1 MTDGKAKG
9 VGFALIGN
17 DLLQRD
23 ELSSRTLD
31 ELQQGRSHHSS
42 PLHSVFYDEKQWM
55 DQFNEDTFKIL
66 DPDDPLMK
74 RFQDALKSHLQR
86 IDGKLE
92 EEIRELEAALKDANK
107 TREDEGLALYEVQ
120 QEAARQEQ
128 AIDQYKDMLA
138 EVVNLRGDISERLEK
153 IKSAHK
159 RLQDELQAKKSKEKL
174 LQQSVESL
182 DALQRQFAKWE
193 QDLAA
198 NLSIS
203 QRISEKDAAT
213 ERELIYQKQQK
224 DFVLLKLE
232 DEVWKLQSEIKDLDE
247 QLQIKDEEKMAL
259 GQTLADAA
267 ADLEA
272 LEKEH
277 KTLYSA
283 WNSVLVLISQR
294 DKINEEIG
302 AEQRRIK
309 ESLQNLQAQVENLK
323 KNSNKEME
331 NNERLTA
338 LQTRIKDEINLV
350 KKLYDTDKE
359 KYSSLEKNFNKISK
373 LIDQNERELAAA
385 TMEHDAASNADEQLG
400 RDLVKLEKL
409 KRSLEEDLLAR
420 LDDKV
425 MHDKALKNLNR
436 MLHETKDGNLE
447 SEVNLNRAENAY
459 GKSLLEIEK
468 LNSLLA
474 GERFDLDA
482 IEQKNEDKRRDLEK
496 IQADIKNHE
505 LLQKQKERKVAQLN
519 KKIEE
524 LSRGKEEID
533 PYDAKIQSME
543 KNIDETE
550 QKIKKAQQFWLRQQ
564 GYMYS
569 MSEQRDRQIQE
580 LSCICREIML
590 MEQRNYK
597 LEVQLDKQRKEEANV
612 NRSMNGLQHRLLQIN
627 VKLASQKE
635 LKNELEDKNNSVR
648 NEYIQSLKNAE
659 LHLIQLQ
666 ADIKRLC
673 EDKCNLKE
681 QLTAA
686 QQDNLSW
693 EKKVQ
698 LITETNKSFKEE
710 RNSGGDIALMKS
722 EIHKMEIRLSYLRK
736 AQEKLVQ
743 DMEFCISRRDNIVD
757 EAMAREKKNPKNQHN
772 QRIIMKKRLDDQ
784 KTKIKQVIKETKQ
797 IENKIASIGDQQK
810 TLLEY
815 LNEGQKLLRQN
826 EDIVPDIEKQIVEA
840 ELIKHHN
847 LEVLVRK
854 QRRVNMLRE
863 LKDGCY
869 KSVIKSE
876 MVLDEEWR
884 NQLNLNKNLNE
895 IMEQTQHDFPLLK
908 NQVRKI
914 LLTLET

>member
-1 MTDGKAKG
+1 
-9 VGFALIGN
+9 
-17 DLLQRD
+17 
-23 ELSSRTLD
+23 
-31 ELQQGRSHHSS
+31 
-42 PLHSVFYDEKQWM
+42 M

-86 IDGKLE
+86 IDGKLD

-294 DKINEEIG
+294 DKINEEIS

-373 LIDQNERELAAA
+373 LIDQNERELASA
-385 TMEHDAASNADEQLG
+385 TMEHEAASNADEQLG
-400 RDLVKLEKL
+400 RDLVKLEKQ
-409 KRSLEEDLLAR
+409 KRCLEEDLLAR

-482 IEQKNEDKRRDLEK
+482 IEQRNEDKRRDLDK
-496 IQADIKNHE
+496 IQADIKGHE
-505 LLQKQKERKVAQLN
+505 LLQKQKERRVAQLN

-635 LKNELEDKNNSVR
+635 LKCELEDKNNSVR

-784 KTKIKQVIKETKQ
+784 KTKIKQVVK
-797 IENKIASIGDQQK
+797 
-810 TLLEY
+810 
-815 LNEGQKLLRQN
+815 
-826 EDIVPDIEKQIVEA
+826 
-840 ELIKHHN
+840 N